1 MTDTPAN
8 AATDEARLL
17 RPSSLPKLAECRAYE
32 GKPGTSPAAER
43 GTRLDRIIRDI
54 WSRAGKASELLAG
67 LPAEDADAIDW
78 ALNTME
84 HLAEGAT
91 IETREAELAAAC
103 PVEGIRPGTMDAL
116 CVERSFLVDFK
127 TGQIRNYRE
136 QMAAYALACMD
147 AYFADSWTAHL
158 LFVDQQVVITHDF
171 TEAEARAIVEQVR
184 DMPVAE
190 TPCEYCK
197 WCARFGTCPKLRAGL
212 AEVVELGTTAPKMTP
227 HDKAG
232 KILPPNLLDIANDDA
247 RAHAFLAAFAVAE
260 DYVDIVRGIVRERV
274 KAQGGKNDYFTLTQR
289 RGKRSFPARGFDH
302 VIGETGNMAVLQILG
317 PAKVE
322 DARALWKKRV
332 RSIPFPEDLIEEAAP
347 STVLNRRPAKAQKLP
362 ATKPNN

>member
-1 MTDTPAN
+1 MTDTTP
-8 AATDEARLL
+8 TLL
-17 RPSSLPKLAECRAYE
+17 RPSALPKLAECRAYE

-54 WSRAGKASELLAG
+54 WSRDGEATELLAR
-67 LPAEDADAIDW
+67 LASEDAEAVNW
-78 ALNTME
+78 ALDTME
-84 HLAEGAT
+84 RLAEGAT

-103 PVEGIRPGTMDAL
+103 PVAGIRPGTMDAL
-116 CVERSFLVDFK
+116 CVERAFLVDFK

-171 TEAEARAIVEQVR
+171 TWYEARAIVEGVR
-184 DMPVAE
+184 DMPVEPTA
-190 TPCEYCK
+190 CEYCT
-197 WCARFGTCPKLRAGL
+197 WCARFGTCLVPRAQV
-212 AEVVELGTTAPKMTP
+212 AEVVELGATTPKITP

-274 KAQGGKNDYFTLTQR
+274 KAQGGKNDYFTITQR
-289 RGKRSFPARGFDH
+289 RGKRTFPARGFDH
-302 VIGETGNMAVLQILG
+302 VIGETGNMAVLSILG

-322 DARALWKKRV
+322 DARALWEARVKR
-332 RSIPFPEDLIEEAAP
+332 IPFPEDIIEEAPAA
-347 STVLNRRPAKAQKLP
+347 TVLNRRPAKSLP
-362 ATKPNN
+362 KPKN